1 MFKTGL
7 RISDAVELKQDCLK
21 KLNGKYWIETD
32 IDKTNIKNHRIP
44 IDDELANQIIKF
56 LNRNRGD
63 KN

>member
-1 MFKTGL
+1 M
-7 RISDAVELKQDCLK
+7 SDKD
-21 KLNGKYWIETD
+21 NFD
-32 IDKTNIKNHRIP
+32 